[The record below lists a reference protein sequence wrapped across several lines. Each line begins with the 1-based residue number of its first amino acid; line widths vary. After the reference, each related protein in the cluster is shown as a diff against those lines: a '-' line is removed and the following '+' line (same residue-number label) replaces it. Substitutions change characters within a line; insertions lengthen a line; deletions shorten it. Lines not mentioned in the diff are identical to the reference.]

1 MDSGLRNS
9 NTLAVMR
16 HWANLH

>member
-16 HWANLH
+16 HWAN